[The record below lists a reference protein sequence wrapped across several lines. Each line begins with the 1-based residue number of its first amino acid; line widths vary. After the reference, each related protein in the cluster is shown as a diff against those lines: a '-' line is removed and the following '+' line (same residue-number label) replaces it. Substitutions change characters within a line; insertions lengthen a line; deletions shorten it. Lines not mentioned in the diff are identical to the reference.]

1 MKGLKIEQNF
11 IPKGRPNRP
20 GTPIKPEYITIH
32 DTANT
37 SKGAGAKAHSNYLKN
52 TSNIVSWHF
61 TVDDKT
67 IFQHLPVT
75 EKAFHAGNLLGN
87 TKSIG
92 IEICENADGNRLL
105 AEINASYLTARLMFL
120 YDIEKVVQHNH
131 WNGKDCPRVLRKT
144 GRWKEFLEN
153 VQVIYSLM
161 VTYGSKE
168 KLPTIIPVE
177 MNGTYIPGVIIAGY
191 TYIRAIDL
199 QKLGHKALG
208 LGTLV
213 KIN

>member
-1 MKGLKIEQNF
+1 MKIIQDF
-11 IPKGRPNRP
+11 IPIGKRNRP
-20 GTPIKPEYITIH
+20 GIFMKPEYITIH

-37 SKGAGAKAHSNYLKN
+37 ARGAGAEAHAKYLKTTTN
-52 TSNIVSWHF
+52 STSWHF
-61 TVDDKT
+61 TVDDKV
-67 IFQHLPVT
+67 IVQHLPVN
-75 EKAFHAGNLLGN
+75 EVGWHAGDGGN
-87 TKSIG
+87 GAGNRKSIG
-92 IEICENADGNRLL
+92 IEICENVDGNRLL
-105 AEINASYLTARLMFL
+105 AEINASYLTARLMYL
-120 YDIEKVVQHNH
+120 YDINKVVQHNH
-131 WNGKDCPRVLRKT
+131 WTGKDCPRVLRKT

-153 VQVIYSLM
+153 VQTIYSIL